1 MNSTKANSLD
11 TAVMVIVLAASVIDH
26 GIKLRSDQTKVYKID
41 ILLLLCKAHS
51 IKL

>member
-11 TAVMVIVLAASVIDH
+11 AAVMVIVLAASVIDH
-26 GIKLRSDQTKVYKID
+26 GFELQSDQTKIFKIG
-41 ILLLLCKAHS
+41 ILLLLCTAHG